1 MGLICRIPLGYA
13 YTTPNCPRLGYDINM
28 DKNLQTEGRRASKKT
43 GKKFKRRT
51 KCKLF
56 SMAAHLYSVA
66 ILCIVSSHYA
76 LVYAGVMQLEH
87 PQQAFCEADF
97 GKFVAKFIK

>member
-1 MGLICRIPLGYA
+1 MGKRY
-13 YTTPNCPRLGYDINM
+13 
-28 DKNLQTEGRRASKKT
+28 QTEGRRASKKA
-43 GKKFKRRT
+43 GKDFKRRT

-56 SMAAHLYSVA
+56 TMAGHLYSAV
-66 ILCIVSSHYA
+66 ILCIMSSHYA
-76 LVYAGVMQLEH
+76 LVYAGVIQLEH